1 MTKNEKINKTFEQ
14 YLQSEEIKNRFKEIY
29 QMNVE
34 EINEEF
40 MVLLLTYYPLCGY
53 NNLVSF
59 CIAMGIL
66 YLEYDDSKF
75 LKVINK

>member
-1 MTKNEKINKTFEQ
+1 
-14 YLQSEEIKNRFKEIY
+14 
-29 QMNVE
+29 MNVE

>member
-53 NNLVSF
+53 NNF
-59 CIAMGIL
+59 DGIIF
-66 YLEYDDSKF
+66 ST
-75 LKVINK
+75 N